1 MTRLA
6 SLTKP
11 VIMKNCLIALTTC
24 ILLFSACSSEDDP
37 LFVEY
42 SKNRD
47 LWNSQNIDSYQ
58 YAERLSCFCGGIL
71 NKSLV
76 VKENV
81 KDTVYF
87 EIPTWYPPETTIEDL
102 YDGVLQSAKTIDEA
116 FDFIEEVLQQDV
128 DYLGVEYHETYGFP
142 IAISVNYVE
151 SYSDDEIFYGFSDF
165 ELID

>member
-1 MTRLA
+1 MIAVT
-6 SLTKP
+6 SKVKP
-11 VIMKNCLIALTTC
+11 VFMKKHFLFPLLSILILT
-24 ILLFSACSSEDDP
+24 ACSSEDDP

-47 LWNSQNIDSYQ
+47 LWESQQIDSYQ

-76 VKENV
+76 VKENA
-81 KDTVYF
+81 KDTVFF
-87 EIPTWYPPETTIEDL
+87 EIPSWYPPETTIEAL
-102 YDGVLQSAKTIDEA
+102 YNDVLQRAKTIDEA

-142 IAISVNYVE
+142 TAISVNYVE

-165 ELID
+165 ERLD

>member
-1 MTRLA
+1 MKSRL
-6 SLTKP
+6 
-11 VIMKNCLIALTTC
+11 IFIATC
-24 ILLFSACSSEDDP
+24 IFIFSGCSSEDDP

-47 LWNSQNIDSYQ
+47 LWNAQNIDSYQ

-76 VKENV
+76 VKNNV

-87 EIPTWYPPETTIEDL
+87 EIPSWYPPETTIEDL
-102 YDGVLQSAKTIDEA
+102 YNNVLQSAKTIDDA
-116 FDFIEEVLQQDV
+116 FNFIEEVLQQDV

-151 SYSDDEIFYGFSDF
+151 SYSDDEIFYGFNDF
-165 ELID
+165 EIID

>member
-1 MTRLA
+1 MRNTA
-6 SLTKP
+6 SLTKL
-11 VIMKNCLIALTTC
+11 VYMKNFL
-24 ILLFSACSSEDDP
+24 LLFVFSTLILNSCSSEDDP

-47 LWNSQNIDSYQ
+47 LWESQQIDSYQ
-58 YAERLSCFCGGIL
+58 FSERLSCFCGGIL

-76 VKENV
+76 VKDNV

-87 EIPTWYPPETTIEDL
+87 EIPSWYPPETTIEDL
-102 YDGVLQSAKTIDEA
+102 YPNVLQSAKTIDEA

-165 ELID
+165 EVID